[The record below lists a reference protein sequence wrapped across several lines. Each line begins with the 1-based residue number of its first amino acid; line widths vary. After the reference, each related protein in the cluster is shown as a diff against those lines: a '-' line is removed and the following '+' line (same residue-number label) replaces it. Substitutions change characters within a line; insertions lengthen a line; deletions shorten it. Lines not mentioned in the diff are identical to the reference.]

1 MKHAFIHRLIRGAGI
16 ACLALQG
23 ACIPVF
29 ANTAVLAPVR
39 LQFETLGGVDSKT
52 VPLKLRGKGTRFQVL
67 VSGGLA
73 DGGWKD
79 CTGEVRYS
87 VVPAGVVEVTE
98 KGLLSV
104 VGDGVAKVAASMGGH
119 TTEMEVQ
126 VTGAGE
132 EAPINFANQI
142 VPIFTKASCN
152 SGGCHGKSAG
162 QNGFR
167 LSLLGFEPAED
178 YEHLVKEARGRR
190 LFPASPENSLLLT
203 KGVASVPHGGGKRLE
218 VDSDDYRLL
227 LRWVSQGM
235 PEGSPK
241 DPKVERLE
249 VVPARR
255 KMALDGVQQ
264 LAVRAVYTDGSV
276 QDVTRSALFEPN
288 DKSVASVGEDGVV
301 SMLRQPGDVA
311 VMVRYQG
318 KAVVFNATV
327 PLGAPVGELPPPA
340 NEIDRLVFAKLRE
353 MGMPP
358 SAVSDDATFLRR
370 VSLDI
375 AGRLPSAAEAEQF
388 LADKAP
394 DKRAKLVNRLLD
406 SPEYADF
413 FAGQWSALLRNKR
426 NKPQDAPMNFAFYT
440 WLSDALRANK
450 PYDQMVQ
457 DVLAASG
464 NMQDNPAV
472 AWYKQVKEP
481 QQQLEDTAQL
491 FLGTRL
497 QCAQCHHHPFEKW
510 SQNDYYSF
518 AAFFSQ
524 VRFKGAETLLHRRG
538 VALATNKKNKQQVK
552 PAALGS
558 GPLEISADD
567 DPRVRLVEWM
577 RAKENPFFAKAL
589 VNRYWKHFLNRGLV
603 EPEDDMRDTNPPSN
617 PELLDMLARHFVESG
632 FDLKALIREITSSV
646 TYQFSALPNAYNQ
659 ADRQNFS
666 RYYPKR
672 LQAEVLYD
680 SVSAL
685 TRSKPGFAG
694 MPPDIRAISLPDN
707 SFNKDSYFLSVFGRP
722 ESSSACACE
731 RTQDASLA
739 QALHLLNAKA
749 IQEKLAADTGS
760 AAVWAADARGA
771 DAAIKELYLSA
782 YSRMPEPAE
791 VEVARAHLAKER
803 KDPSGN
809 VLPPE
814 KARRQ
819 AFEDIL
825 WVVLNTKEFL
835 FNH

>member
-1 MKHAFIHRLIRGAGI
+1 MKNAPFDRFRLCAGV
-16 ACLALQG
+16 A
-23 ACIPVF
+23 VF
-29 ANTAVLAPVR
+29 AAQALSLFSFGNAVVSAPVQ
-39 LQFETLGGVDSKT
+39 LQFETVSSAESKPA
-52 VPLKLRGKGTRFQVL
+52 PLKLRGKGTRFQLL
-67 VSGGLA
+67 VSGGMA
-73 DGGWKD
+73 DGGLRD
-79 CTGEVRYS
+79 YTSS
-87 VVPAGVVEVTE
+87 VQYAVAPAGIVEVGE

-104 VGDGVAKVAASMGGH
+104 IGDGLAKVTASLGGQK
-119 TTEMEVQ
+119 TELEVQ
-126 VTGAGE
+126 VSGSAE
-132 EAPINFANQI
+132 EVPINFANQI

-178 YEHLVKEARGRR
+178 YEHLVKESRGRR

-203 KGVASVPHGGGKRLE
+203 KGVASVPHGGGKRLN

-235 PEGSPK
+235 PEGSPS
-241 DPKVERLE
+241 DPTVSRLE
-249 VVPARR
+249 VLPAKRR
-255 KMALDGVQQ
+255 MALDGEQQ
-264 LAVRAVYTDGSV
+264 LVVRAIYTDGTV

-288 DKSVASVGEDGVV
+288 DKAVASVGEDGLV
-301 SMLRQPGDVA
+301 SMLKQPGDVA

-327 PLGAPVGELPPPA
+327 PLGAPVGELPAPA
-340 NEIDRLVFAKLRE
+340 NDIDRLVFAKLRE

-370 VSLDI
+370 VSVDI
-375 AGRLPSAAEAEQF
+375 AGRLPTALEAERF

-394 DKRAKLVNRLLD
+394 DKRAKLVDALLD

-413 FAGQWSALLRNKR
+413 FASQWSALLRNKR
-426 NKPQDAPMNFAFYT
+426 TKAQDAPMNFAFYT
-440 WLSDALRANK
+440 WLSDSLRANK
-450 PYDQMVQ
+450 PYDQLVRE
-457 DVLAASG
+457 VLVASG
-464 NMQDNPAV
+464 GLQDNPPV
-472 AWYKQVKEP
+472 AWYKQVKDA
-481 QQQLEDTAQL
+481 QSQLEDTAQL

-524 VRFKGAETLLHRRG
+524 VRFKGADTLLHRRG
-538 VALATNKKNKQQVK
+538 LAVATNKKTKLQVK
-552 PAALGS
+552 PAALGT
-558 GPLEISADD
+558 GPLEIAPDD
-567 DPRVRLVEWM
+567 DPRLRLVEWM
-577 RAKENPFFAKAL
+577 RAKENPFFARTL

-617 PELLDMLARHFVESG
+617 PELLDMLASRFADSG
-632 FDLKALIREITSSV
+632 FDLKALIREITNSK
-646 TYQFSALPNAYNQ
+646 TYQFSALPNEFNQ

-680 SVSAL
+680 SVSGL

-694 MPPDIRAISLPDN
+694 LPADTRAISLPDN
-707 SFNKDSYFLSVFGRP
+707 SFNKDSYFLTVFGRP

-749 IQEKLAADTGS
+749 IQEKLSADTGS
-760 AAVWAADARGA
+760 AASWAADKRG
-771 DAAIKELYLSA
+771 DEAAVRELYLSA
-782 YSRMPEPAE
+782 YSRMPDPGEL
-791 VEVARAHLAKER
+791 EVARSHLAKTR
-803 KDPSGN
+803 TDASGN
-809 VLPPE
+809 PLPAE
-814 KARRQ
+814 QARRQ
-819 AFEDIL
+819 AYEDIL